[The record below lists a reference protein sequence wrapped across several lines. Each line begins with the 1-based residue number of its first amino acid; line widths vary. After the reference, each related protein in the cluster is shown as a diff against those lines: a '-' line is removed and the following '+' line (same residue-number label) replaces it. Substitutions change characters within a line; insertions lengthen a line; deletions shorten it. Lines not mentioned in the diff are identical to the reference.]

1 MGISSLP
8 RTCLGHCVFCCLEGF
23 AQLWQGKYLNFDV
36 FWLKIHYWYLHVT
49 FRVRFIHCLIRFF
62 ICERKFNCFLAIYE
76 IFKHQFCENSNC
88 LQRMT
93 QEVIDISK
101 LIRLHGVLFHFYIS
115 AFKLLKN
122 NSLPPLY
129 LSQNLSEFFILDTD
143 LWLCLSAFW

>member
-1 MGISSLP
+1 MNCK
-8 RTCLGHCVFCCLEGF
+8 TF
-23 AQLWQGKYLNFDV
+23 LWFFL
-36 FWLKIHYWYLHVT
+36 LT
-49 FRVRFIHCLIRFF
+49 FRLKTHFQSGTYKRYIF
-62 ICERKFNCFLAIYE
+62 E
-76 IFKHQFCENSNC
+76 IFKHQFCEKSNC

-143 LWLCLSAFW
+143 LWLCLSAFWWKKTDLKPKYSIERLVIFSMHSRPD